1 MKQEGKCII
10 GNQVCIDNY
19 TAGWP
24 SIKIHPSS
32 FYRKYSDINYKLKS
46 IKGLYTYLD
55 FGQYVVV
62 RFSNEDDMH
71 FFNKK

>member
-1 MKQEGKCII
+1 MRQSGKCII
-10 GNQVCIDNY
+10 GNQVCVDNY

-24 SIKIHPSS
+24 SVKIHPSS
-32 FYRKYSDINYKLKS
+32 FYQKYDRYNFKS

-62 RFSNEDDMH
+62 RFSDEDDLIS
-71 FFNKK
+71 FTRR